1 MKNMTKEKGITLI
14 ALIITI
20 IVMLIL
26 VAVTINVALNGG
38 IFKKAEDATQK
49 TSREVAREQIIAAM
63 IGAYDNN
70 GNFVKENVELPEET
84 KWCTKEE
91 TYSNA
96 SGEGNYVVT
105 KSNEKFYVSPTDG
118 TVLDEEPQ
126 EEPIEVDDLIPTEA
140 ETLTFDEGI
149 FAAVYSQTEDTFLA
163 YDDEIVE
170 LMISGTSY
178 IWLCTNDSA
187 DALSSQEGKT
197 LQAKKWY
204 NYSDFTLYGP
214 EECPIKDGTFDT
226 AYSQS
231 YLNRVINSF
240 N

>member
-1 MKNMTKEKGITLI
+1 
-14 ALIITI
+14 
-20 IVMLIL
+20 MLIL
-26 VAVTINVALNGG
+26 VGVTINVALNGG
-38 IFKKAEDATQK
+38 IFEKAEDASQK
-49 TSREVAREQIIAAM
+49 TSREIEREKLVAAI

-70 GNFVKENVELPEET
+70 GNFVKANVELPEGT
-84 KWCTKEE
+84 KWCTKDEN
-91 TYSNA
+91 YSNA

-105 KSNEKFYVSPTDG
+105 KTNEKFYVNPTDG

-126 EEPIEVDDLIPTEA
+126 DEPAEVDDLIPTEA
-140 ETLTFDEGI
+140 EMFTFDEEC
-149 FAAVYSQTEDTFLA
+149 FAAVYSQTEDTALA

-170 LMISGTSY
+170 LIISGTSY

-204 NYSDFTLYGP
+204 NYSDFTLYEP

-226 AYSQS
+226 VYSDS
-231 YLNRVINSF
+231 YLQRVINSF